1 MICWAK
7 RKEKSR
13 ERERGGGD
21 VEKKSS
27 LCTTEYSGS
36 DTLSEN

>member
-1 MICWAK
+1 MLSQEK
-7 RKEKSR
+7 REIER